1 MTISNKQIINT
12 SNTLLKIMCAFTC
25 LVFGSFFSYAQN
37 QPKVTADIDTTAIRV
52 GEQIKYT
59 ILVDADST
67 AQVIFPED
75 QTFSP
80 LEMVEALEVDTTK
93 YKDRITLQ
101 RAYALTQFDSG
112 AYTIPIQRIEVNG
125 KAFFTDSLKINVG
138 TVKVDTFAQK
148 MYDIKPLMVVEKPST
163 FPWLLVGII
172 VVSLLIVIALIYW
185 FILRKKPLSEEEKIA
200 LLPPYD
206 RAIIE
211 LKKLE
216 NSKYIIKD
224 EYKEYYSELTT
235 IVRLYLEED
244 VKISALESTTDQLI
258 TKLELL
264 KDAGQLKLD
273 NDTISQFKRILQTA
287 DLVKFAK
294 KKPETSIAEQ
304 DRIAITQ
311 IVEKTHKA
319 LPEPTE
325 EELLKNE
332 EYLEELARKKE
343 KKKWIIAITTFI
355 TALLIGLGIL
365 IKIYSFKTVKDTA
378 LGHPV
383 KELLE
388 NDWVQSSY
396 GYPPIQIE
404 TPEVLVRQEVN
415 LPPEAQASIKELQLF
430 THKSNKTL
438 FAISVSSITFTNP
451 ETDPDFNQTAEKI
464 LAEFEASGTKNITT
478 KQEEF
483 NTFSSDTKG
492 LKIYGSGKFK
502 MPNSKELV
510 SGEYAIICFGGK
522 GFQQQILVSY
532 LADDKYAQQ
541 IVDRIFNSIEVK
553 EDKKE

>member
-1 MTISNKQIINT
+1 MTISSKQIIST
-12 SNTLLKIMCAFTC
+12 SNTLLKIMCALVC

-37 QPKVTADIDTTAIRV
+37 QPKITADIDTTAIRI

-59 ILVDADST
+59 IFVDADST
-67 AQVIFPED
+67 AQVLFPED

-80 LEMVEALEVDTTK
+80 LEMVEALEIDTTK

-101 RAYALTQFDSG
+101 RSYALTQFDSG
-112 AYTIPIQRIEVNG
+112 AYTIPIQRIEING
-125 KAFFTDSLKINVG
+125 KAFFTDSLRVNVG

-148 MYDIKPLMVVEKPST
+148 MYDIKPLMEVEKSSS
-163 FPWLLVGII
+163 FPWLLVSII
-172 VVSLLIVIALIYW
+172 VASLLVVIGLIYW
-185 FILRKKPLSEEEKIA
+185 FILRKKPLTDEEKIA

-216 NSKYIIKD
+216 NSKYIIQD

-235 IVRLYLEED
+235 IVRSYLEED

-273 NDTISQFKRILQTA
+273 NDTISQFKRVLQTA

-304 DRIAITQ
+304 DRVAIAQ
-311 IVEKTHKA
+311 IVEKTHEA

-343 KKKWIIAITTFI
+343 KKKWIIAIATFI
-355 TALLIGLGIL
+355 GALLIGLGVL
-365 IKIYSFKTVKDTA
+365 IKVYGFKTVKDTA

-388 NDWVQSSY
+388 NDWIQSSY

-404 TPEVLVRQEVN
+404 TPEVLIRQEVN
-415 LPPEAQASIKELQLF
+415 LPPEAKANIKELQLF
-430 THKSNKTL
+430 TYKSNKTL
-438 FAISVSSITFTNP
+438 FAVSVSSATFANP
-451 ETDPDFNQTAEKI
+451 QTEPDFNQVAEKI

-510 SGEYAIICFGGK
+510 NGEYAIICFGGK
-522 GFQQQILVSY
+522 GFQQQILVTY
-532 LADDKYAQQ
+532 LADDEYAQQ
-541 IVDRIFNSIEVK
+541 IADRIFNSIEVK